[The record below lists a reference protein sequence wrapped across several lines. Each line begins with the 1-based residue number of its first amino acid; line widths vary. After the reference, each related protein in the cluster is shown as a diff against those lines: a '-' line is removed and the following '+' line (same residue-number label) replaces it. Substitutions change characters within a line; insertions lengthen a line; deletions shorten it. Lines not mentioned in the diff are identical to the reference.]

1 MKKNKYLFE
10 NIDDSKYLM
19 IKKKIRKK
27 KKIQNKIGYFFLSF
41 INSENIDIFVF
52 N

>member
-19 IKKKIRKK
+19 IKKENKK
-27 KKIQNKIGYFFLSF
+27 KK
-41 INSENIDIFVF
+41 ENLE
-52 N
+52 

>member
-19 IKKKIRKK
+19 IKKKKNKK
-27 KKIQNKIGYFFLSF
+27 KK
-41 INSENIDIFVF
+41 ENLE
-52 N
+52 

>member
-19 IKKKIRKK
+19 IKKKNKK
-27 KKIQNKIGYFFLSF
+27 K
-41 INSENIDIFVF
+41 ENLE
-52 N
+52 